1 MADRGRGRG
10 RGGPRGG
17 ATGSGFPPR
26 GGGGY
31 DGGHRGRGG
40 GGRGGFGRGGG
51 PPSGPLIYPP
61 NEPPTLHPR
70 LNDNTQQQ
78 LVTSF
83 KNAGYRPERP
93 LRPGFGTLGTPIKL
107 RANFFAV
114 KLPKGP
120 YYNYA
125 VVVTDTS
132 PSSAKGGKKAKAK
145 PQGDDP
151 AEPPT
156 IKSPIKRRIFELLE
170 VQPAFQPY
178 KAFVTH
184 DSSQRMI
191 AAKQLPQPLQ
201 ITVTFIEEDETK
213 PSAGAKVYNVSIE
226 YLGEIDLNVLRQYT
240 EANLQYRDYDMQPVI
255 SALNLVLQHHAG
267 RTGVRVGKKDSNGE
281 SKFFFDPGQNRR
293 QLAPGSEIWQGFFI
307 SVRPTFKQLM
317 VNINVCYTA
326 FIEAGNLADAL
337 FAIGGNT
344 HGAMPTL
351 PPSIANSIKVKTRHL
366 KHRKK
371 LFKIGTTTARNT
383 FFKCSEYGDI
393 NLSVE
398 QYFQRKYSIKLKHP
412 TDLPVVSLGVIDKNG
427 TKSHNWVPAE
437 LCDIVV
443 GLPRRGKLSDVE
455 TSNMIRFACN
465 TPGTNARD
473 IVETGLPILGFTSNS
488 SSVLNSFGIE
498 IENKMSG
505 IPARVLPPPRLAY
518 REGRAEM
525 KEGAWNIL
533 NVKFQLGAQ
542 VRPWWVLYVNDSRGR
557 TRQQDELRPLIEA
570 FKDKCGKCGMV
581 IPREMPALLPIASLN
596 KIHNDDQ
603 ARTGALRCIQDILT
617 VAMRQKGKPSFVLV
631 LLERVDHF
639 IYPGIK
645 RIGDVTLGIHTVH
658 MQLDKAL
665 DPRKQD
671 QYLSNVALKVNTK
684 LGGINHKLDDGAM
697 RWLRKKPTMMVG
709 IDVTHAGPGSRAG
722 TPSIAAVVA
731 SIDDSFVHFPC
742 SLGIQEYDPKQDN
755 KEMVDNLCDML
766 VERLKAYEAR
776 NKKLPERIFVFRD
789 GVSEG
794 QFSVLLREE
803 YPKIRRAFEKLSA
816 KAKYKPLLSIVVCG
830 KRHHAK
836 FPATDAQYA
845 DRTGNTKPGTVVD
858 KGVTSVFD
866 YDFYLQA
873 HAGLQ
878 GTVKSTHYT
887 VIYDENRFEPDEIQK
902 GTYDQSYLYARATR
916 SVSLIPPAYYAD
928 LACER
933 GRCYLNEFLNAE
945 DQVTATS
952 FKSGKSDLE
961 RERQRVYQEAK
972 VYWGQGV
979 RVSL

>member
-17 ATGSGFPPR
+17 APGSGFPPRGGSPSHGPPR

-31 DGGHRGRGG
+31 DGGHRG
-40 GGRGGFGRGGG
+40 GGRG
-51 PPSGPLIYPP
+51 
-61 NEPPTLHPR
+61 
-70 LNDNTQQQ
+70 
-78 LVTSF
+78 
-83 KNAGYRPERP
+83 
-93 LRPGFGTLGTPIKL
+93 
-107 RANFFAV
+107 ANFFAV

-132 PSSAKGGKKAKAK
+132 PSSAKGGKKGQAK

-255 SALNLVLQHHAG
+255 SALNLVLQHHAS

-281 SKFFFDPGQNRR
+281 SKFFFDPGEQNRR
-293 QLAPGSEIWQGFFI
+293 RLAPGSEIWQGFFI

-351 PPSIANSIKVKTRHL
+351 PPSIANSIKVKTKHL

-383 FFKCSEYGDI
+383 FFKCSEYGDV

-443 GLPRRGKLSDVE
+443 GLPRRGKLSDIE
-455 TSNMIRFACN
+455 TSNMIRYACN

-473 IVETGLPILGFTSNS
+473 IVETGLPILGFTSNN
-488 SSVLNSFGIE
+488 SSVLNTFGIE

-518 REGRAEM
+518 REGRTDM

-570 FKDKCGKCGMV
+570 FKDKCMKCGMA

-803 YPKIRRAFEKLSA
+803 YPKILRAFEKLSA

-945 DQVTATS
+945 DQVTAAS

-972 VYWGQGV
+972 VYWGQGIH
-979 RVSL
+979 SDMTGSMFYL